1 MKNQRIV
8 TRRKQIK
15 LNKKRV
21 KRDKM
26 RRKMRYNDLQE
37 AIKKRTKK
45 KNEKLQSNPYNAKT
59 G

>member
-21 KRDKM
+21 ERNKM

-59 G
+59 R